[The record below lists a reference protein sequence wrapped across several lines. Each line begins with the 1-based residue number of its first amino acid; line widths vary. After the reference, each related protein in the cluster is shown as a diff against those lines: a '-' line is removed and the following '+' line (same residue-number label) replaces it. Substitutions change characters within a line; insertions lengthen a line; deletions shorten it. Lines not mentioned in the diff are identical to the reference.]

1 MLINQRSIV
10 AKDLS
15 VAGDS
20 NNASNRQQIFWKI
33 RYADKTGSSVNA
45 EVIIGNQAIVSLVS
59 LPMIA
64 KCKRPSVRD
73 LFHTS
78 HKKHWIHGPY
88 IQEGRQP
95 REVDFDV

>member
-1 MLINQRSIV
+1 MRILMLINQRSIV
-10 AKDLS
+10 AKLS
-15 VAGDS
+15 IAGDTDK
-20 NNASNRQQIFWKI
+20 ASNRQQIFWKI
-33 RYADKTGSSVNA
+33 RYADKTGSNVNA

-78 HKKHWIHGPY
+78 HKK
-88 IQEGRQP
+88 Q
-95 REVDFDV
+95 